1 MMKYNRVIKTS
12 CLTGLITLSLTAFS
26 FAAVPGDDSAKATDP
41 AFNVPTV
48 ANPIPDEVVK
58 DLEIVED
65 QGRWLVSDKALS
77 RYGIKEADK
86 SKGTYWFRLPK
97 AENGSTAWQGA
108 PVQLTL
114 PGRAVS
120 GGRTINIKNVR
131 RPLGISYVLAENPTE
146 KNSLLPPKQPVNTA
160 PELRRE
166 GDRQPAV
173 SKEGKMGLV
182 LFWDPLMK
190 EDPDLPELRTH
201 QPIMSPTAFRLTK
214 SGIELRNPDFDMLAE
229 TYAAKGYAMWPLV
242 DNNFDPKVTHEILS
256 DSRLQDTMVRQLIG
270 YAILYDFKGYNID
283 FENINYSDKDKLT
296 AFVRKISDAA
306 HAYGLKLSM
315 DVTPP
320 SDSPNWS
327 MVYDRAALAPHLDYL
342 MIMAYDQVGRT
353 SPVAGPVATYPWVER
368 AVQNTL
374 KLAPADKIV
383 LGMPL
388 YMRLWYEANHGRDLP
403 QDISDWPAVVG
414 EPPVK
419 AAKADVR
426 KDEDQAKVNEP
437 MQVEIETAAEEA
449 ARQAAENK
457 QGVIVPIDFDGNTY
471 KRAAVQPAKKA
482 AKPAASAP
490 QTAAG
495 GKAKLFVRTLTMA
508 DSEAVLKA
516 YKNYVVWK
524 PDLSLYYLELPLKT
538 GTVKIWIEDEK
549 SLKAKAELI
558 QTYGLKGAAF
568 WRKGFEPTHFWQ
580 GFAKHELT

>member
-26 FAAVPGDDSAKATDP
+26 FAAAPDDGAKAADP

-97 AENGSTAWQGA
+97 ADNGSTAWQGG

-146 KNSLLPPKQPVNTA
+146 KNSLLPPEQPVSAA
-160 PELRRE
+160 PELHRE
-166 GDRQPAV
+166 GNRQPALG
-173 SKEGKMGLV
+173 KEGKMGLV

-190 EDPDLPELRTH
+190 EDADLPSLQTR

-229 TYAAKGYAMWPLV
+229 TYAEKGYAMWPLV
-242 DNNFDPKVTHEILS
+242 DNNFDPKLTHEILS
-256 DSRLQDTMVRQLIG
+256 DSRLQDTMIRQLMG
-270 YAILYDFKGYNID
+270 YAILYDFKGYNLD

-388 YMRLWYEANHGRDLP
+388 YMRLWYESKDGRDLP
-403 QDISDWPAVVG
+403 QNISDWPAVVG
-414 EPPVK
+414 APPVK

-437 MQVEIETAAEEA
+437 MRVEVKTAAEEA
-449 ARQAAENK
+449 ALVADENRK
-457 QGVIVPIDFDGNTY
+457 GVVVPIDFDGDTY
-471 KRAAVQPAKKA
+471 KRATVKPVKKT
-482 AKPAASAP
+482 AKPDVS
-490 QTAAG
+490 QTPVG
-495 GKAKLFVRTLTMA
+495 RGKAKLFVRTLTMA

-516 YKNYVVWK
+516 YKNYVVWNK
-524 PDLSLYYLELPLKT
+524 DLGLYYLELPLKT

>member
-1 MMKYNRVIKTS
+1 MKYNHAVKVS

-26 FAAVPGDDSAKATDP
+26 FAAAPADDSSKASDP
-41 AFNVPTV
+41 AFSVPTV
-48 ANPIPDEVVK
+48 ANPIPNEVVK

-97 AENGSTAWQGA
+97 ADNGSTAWQGD

-146 KNSLLPPKQPVNTA
+146 KNTLLPPEQSVSTA
-160 PELRRE
+160 PELHRE
-166 GDRQPAV
+166 PNRKPAAA
-173 SKEGKMGLV
+173 KEGKMGLV

-190 EDPDLPELRTH
+190 EDADLPSLQTH

-214 SGIELRNPDFDMLAE
+214 NGIELRNPDFDMLAE
-229 TYAAKGYAMWPLV
+229 TYAAKGYAMWPLI
-242 DNNFDPKVTHEILS
+242 DNNFDPKLTHEILS
-256 DSRLQDTMVRQLIG
+256 DSRLQDTMVRQLMG
-270 YAILYDFKGYNID
+270 YAVLYDFKGYNID
-283 FENINYSDKDKLT
+283 FENVNYSDKDKLT

-306 HAYGLKLSM
+306 HAYGLKVSM

-342 MIMAYDQVGRT
+342 MIMAYDQFGRT
-353 SPVAGPVATYPWVER
+353 SPVAGPVASYPWVER

-374 KLAPADKIV
+374 KLVPAEKIV

-388 YMRLWYEANHGRDLP
+388 YMRLWYESKDGRDLP
-403 QDISDWPAVVG
+403 QNIADWPAVVG
-414 EPPVK
+414 ATPVK
-419 AAKADVR
+419 GAKAESDTVQD
-426 KDEDQAKVNEP
+426 KAKTSEP
-437 MQVEIETAAEEA
+437 MLVEVETAAEEA

-457 QGVIVPIDFDGNTY
+457 DGVIVPIDFDGDSY
-471 KRAAVQPAKKA
+471 KRAAVTPVKKMVKPEPDQPAV
-482 AKPAASAP
+482 
-490 QTAAG
+490 TG

-516 YKNYVVWK
+516 YKNYVVWNK
-524 PDLSLYYLELPLKT
+524 DLGLYYLELPMKT

-568 WRKGFEPTHFWQ
+568 WRKGFEPAHFWQ

>member
-1 MMKYNRVIKTS
+1 
-12 CLTGLITLSLTAFS
+12 
-26 FAAVPGDDSAKATDP
+26 
-41 AFNVPTV
+41 
-48 ANPIPDEVVK
+48 
-58 DLEIVED
+58 
-65 QGRWLVSDKALS
+65 
-77 RYGIKEADK
+77 
-86 SKGTYWFRLPK
+86 
-97 AENGSTAWQGA
+97 
-108 PVQLTL
+108 
-114 PGRAVS
+114 
-120 GGRTINIKNVR
+120 
-131 RPLGISYVLAENPTE
+131 
-146 KNSLLPPKQPVNTA
+146 
-160 PELRRE
+160 
-166 GDRQPAV
+166 
-173 SKEGKMGLV
+173 
-182 LFWDPLMK
+182 
-190 EDPDLPELRTH
+190 
-201 QPIMSPTAFRLTK
+201 
-214 SGIELRNPDFDMLAE
+214 
-229 TYAAKGYAMWPLV
+229 MWPLV

-388 YMRLWYEANHGRDLP
+388 YMRLWYESNDGRDLP

-437 MQVEIETAAEEA
+437 MQVEIETAAKEA

>member
-1 MMKYNRVIKTS
+1 MMKYNRVMKRS
-12 CLTGLITLSLTAFS
+12 CLTGLLSLSLTAFS
-26 FAAVPGDDSAKATDP
+26 FAAAPVDDSTKASDP

-48 ANPIPDEVVK
+48 ANPIPNEVIK

-65 QGRWLVSDKALS
+65 QGRWLVSDKALTQ
-77 RYGIKEADK
+77 YGIRQADK
-86 SKGTYWFRLPK
+86 NKGTYWFRLPK
-97 AENGSTAWQGA
+97 AENGSTAWQGD

-131 RPLGISYVLAENPTE
+131 RPLGISYVLAEGPKE
-146 KNSLLPPKQPVNTA
+146 KNSLLPPDKPINVA
-160 PELRRE
+160 PELHQE
-166 GDRQPAV
+166 TDRKDPV
-173 SKEGKMGLV
+173 GKEGKMGLV

-190 EDPDLPELRTH
+190 EDADLPSLQTH
-201 QPIMSPTAFRLTK
+201 QPIMSPTAFRLTDK
-214 SGIELRNPDFDMLAE
+214 GVELRNPDFDMLAE

-242 DNNFDPKVTHEILS
+242 DNNFDPKLTHQILS
-256 DSRLQDTMVRQLIG
+256 NSRLQDTMIRQLIG

-327 MVYDRAALAPHLDYL
+327 MVYDRAALVPHLDYL

-374 KLAPADKIV
+374 KLAPADKLV

-388 YMRLWYEANHGRDLP
+388 YMRLWYESKDGRDLP
-403 QDISDWPAVVG
+403 QHLADWPAVIG
-414 EPPVK
+414 APPAK

-437 MQVEIETAAEEA
+437 MLVEVKTAAEEA
-449 ARQAAENK
+449 ALVAEENRK
-457 QGVIVPIDFDGNTY
+457 GVVVPIDLDGDTY
-471 KRAAVQPAKKA
+471 QRTSGRLVHPVVKAETVPQAVP
-482 AKPAASAP
+482 S
-490 QTAAG
+490 
-495 GKAKLFVRTLTMA
+495 GKTKLFVRTLTMA

-524 PDLSLYYLELPLKT
+524 PDLGLYYLELPMKT
-538 GTVKIWIEDEK
+538 GMVKIWIEDEK

-568 WRKGFEPTHFWQ
+568 WRKGFEPTHFWKS
-580 GFAKHELT
+580 FAKHELT

>member
-1 MMKYNRVIKTS
+1 MKYNHAVKVS

-26 FAAVPGDDSAKATDP
+26 FAAAPADDSSKASDP
-41 AFNVPTV
+41 AFSVPTV
-48 ANPIPDEVVK
+48 ANPITNEVVK

-97 AENGSTAWQGA
+97 ADNGSTAWQGD

-146 KNSLLPPKQPVNTA
+146 KNTLLPPEQSVSTA
-160 PELRRE
+160 PELHQEPNRK
-166 GDRQPAV
+166 PAAA
-173 SKEGKMGLV
+173 KEGKMGLV

-190 EDPDLPELRTH
+190 EDADLPSLQTH

-214 SGIELRNPDFDMLAE
+214 NGIELRNPDFDMLAE
-229 TYAAKGYAMWPLV
+229 TYAAKGYAMWPLI
-242 DNNFDPKVTHEILS
+242 DNNFDPKLTHEILS
-256 DSRLQDTMVRQLIG
+256 DSRLQDTMVRQLMG

-283 FENINYSDKDKLT
+283 FENVNYSDKDKLT

-306 HAYGLKLSM
+306 HAYGLKVSM

-342 MIMAYDQVGRT
+342 MIMAYDQFGRT
-353 SPVAGPVATYPWVER
+353 SPVAGPVASYPWVER

-374 KLAPADKIV
+374 KLVPAEKIV

-388 YMRLWYEANHGRDLP
+388 YMRLWYESKDGRDLP
-403 QDISDWPAVVG
+403 QNIADWPAVVG
-414 EPPVK
+414 ATPVK
-419 AAKADVR
+419 GAKAESDTVQD
-426 KDEDQAKVNEP
+426 KAKTSEP
-437 MQVEIETAAEEA
+437 MLVEVETAAEEA

-457 QGVIVPIDFDGNTY
+457 DGVIVPIDFDGDSY
-471 KRAAVQPAKKA
+471 KRAAVTPVKKMVKPEPDQPAV
-482 AKPAASAP
+482 
-490 QTAAG
+490 TG

-516 YKNYVVWK
+516 YKNYVVWNK
-524 PDLSLYYLELPLKT
+524 DLGLYYLELPMKT

-568 WRKGFEPTHFWQ
+568 WRKGFEPAHFWQ

>member
-1 MMKYNRVIKTS
+1 MKYNRAMKLS

-26 FAAVPGDDSAKATDP
+26 FAAASDDNAKATDP

-48 ANPIPDEVVK
+48 ANPIPAEVVK

-77 RYGIKEADK
+77 QYGIKEADK

-97 AENGSTAWQGA
+97 AENGSTAWQGE

-114 PGRAVS
+114 PGRSVS

-146 KNSLLPPKQPVNTA
+146 KNSLLPPEQPVNAA
-160 PELRRE
+160 PELRQE
-166 GDRQPAV
+166 QDRRNPV
-173 SKEGKMGLV
+173 GKEGKRGLV

-190 EDPDLPELRTH
+190 EDADLPELRTQ
-201 QPIMSPTAFRLTK
+201 QPIMSPTAFRMTAK
-214 SGIELRNPDFDMLAE
+214 GIELRNPDFDMLAE

-242 DNNFDPKVTHEILS
+242 DNNFDPKLTHQILS
-256 DSRLQDTMVRQLIG
+256 DSRLQDTMIRQLIG

-388 YMRLWYEANHGRDLP
+388 YMRLWYESKDGRDLP
-403 QDISDWPAVVG
+403 QNLADWPAVVG
-414 EPPVK
+414 APPVK

-437 MQVEIETAAEEA
+437 MRVEVKTAAEEA
-449 ARQAAENK
+449 ALVAEENRK
-457 QGVIVPIDFDGNTY
+457 GVVVPIDFDGDLY
-471 KRAAVQPAKKA
+471 QRASGRLVKPVVKAETATQAVP
-482 AKPAASAP
+482 S
-490 QTAAG
+490 

-524 PDLSLYYLELPLKT
+524 PDLGLYYLELPLKT

-549 SLKAKAELI
+549 SLKAKADLI

-568 WRKGFEPTHFWQ
+568 WRKGFEPAHFWQ